1 MTVILLLLWITMQIS
16 VFSNGDPLRTTDL
29 VCSWKANGLIIKS
42 HKPQTQRVI
51 FYCISHFFYPFIFFL
66 LYDEEKD
73 TQIYEK
79 FAYLCFGKL
88 SITLISVTRD
98 QSTSSAYLCFGKL
111 SITSISV
118 TRDQSTS
125 SSWLLFLTENSQ
137 RFNQL
142 SNRALMDTVN
152 SIPGFKRHR
161 KYLKGYRCWKYM
173 KVWQWPVI

>member
-1 MTVILLLLWITMQIS
+1 MTVILLLLWITVQTS

-98 QSTSSAYLCFGKL
+98 QSTSS
-111 SITSISV
+111 
-118 TRDQSTS
+118 
-125 SSWLLFLTENSQ
+125 SWLLFLTENSQ